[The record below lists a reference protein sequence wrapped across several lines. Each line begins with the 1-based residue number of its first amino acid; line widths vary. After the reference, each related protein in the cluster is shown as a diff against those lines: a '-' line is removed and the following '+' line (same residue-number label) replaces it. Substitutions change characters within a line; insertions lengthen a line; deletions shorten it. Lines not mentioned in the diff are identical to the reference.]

1 MSTEENS
8 ALFRALNR
16 ETTVTENGMATL
28 ESSLDSVVDLFFKIG
43 GSRGQFEKIKPTLS
57 AAFSVDPEMTL
68 RVLLWARDVRGGA
81 GERQLFR
88 DAVRYGF
95 ELGALDKETGDRIV
109 QKIPELGRFD
119 DLYSF
124 IGTPCEDTAL
134 ELFAGAI
141 YGGNGL
147 AAKWSDRKGPN
158 AIKMRNKM
166 GLTPKQYRKL
176 IVQNTDVVE
185 NKMCSKDWDKIDFGK
200 LPSLASSRYQ
210 NAFMRNAKER
220 YLDYIKNLQKG
231 KEKINAD
238 AVYPYDVVKSLK
250 YGNIKV
256 AEEQWKNLPNY
267 MEGSENSSII
277 PVVDVSG
284 SMTASINGMM
294 GRGVTSCLDVA
305 VSLGLYISER
315 NKGIFKDK
323 FITFSENPQF
333 YNLKGS
339 LQKRVEQL
347 KRSYWGYNTNFEKV
361 FRTILDTATQHKLKQ
376 EDLPDT
382 VLVLSDMQFDMAE
395 KSYRRSNPTSFE
407 MVDEMYKDA
416 GYERPRLVYWN
427 LRTSNGVPVEFDQN
441 GTALVSG
448 FSPSIMKSI
457 LGSNEFT
464 PRSIMMDTIMKDRYS
479 F

>member
-1 MSTEENS
+1 MSSTS
-8 ALFRALNR
+8 ALFNALNR

-43 GSRGQFEKIKPTLS
+43 GSRGKFEELKPTIS
-57 AAFSVDPEMTL
+57 AAFSSDPYMTL

-134 ELFAGAI
+134 ALFAGAI

-176 IVQNTDVVE
+176 IVKNTDVVE
-185 NKMCSKDWDKIDFGK
+185 NKMCSKNWEKIDFGK

-220 YLDYIKNLQKG
+220 YLDYIENLQKG

-256 AEEQWKNLPNY
+256 AEEQWNNLPNY

-284 SMTASINGMM
+284 SMTVGINGNFS
-294 GRGVTSCLDVA
+294 GGVTSCLDVA
-305 VSLGLYISER
+305 VSLGIYISER
-315 NKGIFKDK
+315 NEGIFKDK
-323 FITFSENPQF
+323 FITFSDDPQF
-333 YNLKGS
+333 YDLRGNLA
-339 LQKRVEQL
+339 QRFAQL
-347 KRSYWGYNTNFEKV
+347 KTSKWGFSTNFEKV
-361 FRTILDTATQHKLKQ
+361 FKTILDTANQHNLKQ
-376 EDLPDT
+376 EDLPDD
-382 VLVLSDMQFDMAE
+382 VLVLSDMQFNQAE
-395 KSYRRSNPTSFE
+395 GMYRGSNPTSFE
-407 MVDEMYKDA
+407 IIEQLYKNA

-457 LGSNEFT
+457 LGAEEFT
-464 PRSIMMDTIMKDRYS
+464 PRKIMMETIATERYS

>member
-1 MSTEENS
+1 MSAKTDS
-8 ALFRALNR
+8 ALFDAVNR

-28 ESSLDSVVDLFFKIG
+28 ESSLDPVVDLFFKIG
-43 GSRGQFEKIKPTLS
+43 GSRGKFEQLKPTLS

-68 RVLLWARDVRGGA
+68 RVLLWARDARGGA

-88 DAVRYGF
+88 DSVHYGF
-95 ELGALDKETGDRIV
+95 KLGAIDKNTGDRII

-124 IGTPCEDTAL
+124 IGTDCEDTAL

-141 YGGNGL
+141 RSGNGL

-185 NKMCSKDWDKIDFGK
+185 NKMCSKKWDEIEFGK
-200 LPSLASSRYQ
+200 VPSLASSRYQ

-220 YLDYIKNLQKG
+220 YLEYISNLQKG
-231 KEKINAD
+231 IEKINAET
-238 AVYPYDVVKSLK
+238 VYPYDVIKSIK
-250 YGNIKV
+250 YGNTDV

-267 MEGSENSSII
+267 MEGSENNSII

-284 SMTASINGMM
+284 SMTAGINKEY
-294 GRGVTSCLDVA
+294 RTGVTSCLDVA

-315 NKGIFKDK
+315 NEGIFKDK

-339 LQKRVEQL
+339 LLQRVEQL
-347 KRSYWGYNTNFEKV
+347 KTSKWGYNTNFEKI
-361 FRTILDTATQHKLKQ
+361 FATILHTAKQHKLKQ

-382 VLVLSDMQFDMAE
+382 VLVLSDMQFDMTE
-395 KSYRRSNPTSFE
+395 RSFRHNNPTSFE
-407 MVDEMYKDA
+407 MVEQMFKDA

-457 LGSNEFT
+457 LGKDDFT
-464 PRSIMMDTIMKDRYS
+464 PKSIMMETIMAERYS